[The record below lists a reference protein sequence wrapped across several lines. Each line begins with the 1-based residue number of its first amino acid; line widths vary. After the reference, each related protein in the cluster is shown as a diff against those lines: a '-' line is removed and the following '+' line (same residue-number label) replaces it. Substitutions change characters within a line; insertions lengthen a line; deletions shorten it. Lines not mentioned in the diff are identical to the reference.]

1 MNKQDLFN
9 LYSMDLELIQEW
21 HIRAGEG
28 IEVCTNDT
36 WEIIKDH
43 ELYLYNFGYFSI
55 DRDGDIVPRLGGFFV
70 KPEYRNA
77 ENKQLLY
84 REICSKMPGVF
95 LGTLHNKNIRG
106 IKFLSRLPGSEIVT
120 ITDKYTYF
128 CFRQEKK

>member
-1 MNKQDLFN
+1 MNKQNLFD
-9 LYSMDLELIQEW
+9 LYSTDIELIQKW

-28 IEVCTNDT
+28 IEACVDDT

-43 ELYLYNFGYFSI
+43 ELYLYDFGYFSI
-55 DRDGDIVPRLGGFFV
+55 DRDGDIVPRLGGFFI
-70 KPEYRNA
+70 KPEHRNI

-128 CFRQEKK
+128 CFRQEKR